1 MRPYFDEG
9 GITIYLGDARDVVP
23 RLGGA
28 WSAVLADPPYGHGWY
43 ETDQDITAF
52 VAGLIATAPSAVFGY
67 PKHLVRLC
75 MLARAVPSDWATWW
89 PTNGACRG
97 FNLQG
102 LRHESEHIAFFG
114 KHRLGLIREARSE
127 SSKRLYAAD
136 YQRRDP
142 GRDRDR
148 IDNGDPEERRLGDV
162 WTFPAPGL
170 AFQAAKRQH
179 PNQKPELLMQRLVE
193 AVSEPGATILD
204 PTMGSGS
211 ALVAARRLGRKAI
224 GIELVEAHCETAAAG
239 LSQQTL
245 AGVV

>member
-1 MRPYFDEG
+1 MRPYFDEA

-23 RLGGA
+23 HLGGA
-28 WSAVLADPPYGHGWY
+28 WSAVLADPPYGSNWY
-43 ETDQDITAF
+43 ETDRDITAF
-52 VAGLIATAPSAVFGY
+52 IAGLIATAPSAVFGY
-67 PKHLVRLC
+67 PRHLVRLC
-75 MLARAVPSDWATWW
+75 TLARAVPSDWAVWW

-114 KHRLGLIREARSE
+114 KHRLASLRETRSDA
-127 SSKRLYAAD
+127 SKRIYAAE
-136 YQRRDP
+136 YQRRESTRE
-142 GRDRDR
+142 RDG
-148 IDNGDPEERRLGDV
+148 IVNGDPDDRRLGDV

-170 AFQAAKRQH
+170 AFQSARRQH
-179 PNQKPELLMQRLVE
+179 PNEKPELLMQRLVE
-193 AVSEPGATILD
+193 AISEPGAVILD
-204 PTMGSGS
+204 PAMGSGS

-224 GIELVEAHCETAAAG
+224 GIELVESHCETAASR